1 MLNVD
6 AAKYEPNT
14 RWTFQ
19 ELVEHF
25 MEYTQKDKQAKE
37 IAIEALRMEQKV
49 HQMWEEV
56 AYLRNKQGSLLQWLW
71 ENKLHEVIKAVA
83 PDIGKEPPPPPTREE
98 VVRAMKEA
106 EAEQV
111 ED

>member
-1 MLNVD
+1 MLNVA
-6 AAKYEPNT
+6 AAKYKPNT
-14 RWTFQ
+14 QWMFQ

-37 IAIEALRMEQKV
+37 IALEALRMEQKV

-56 AYLRNKQGSLLQWLW
+56 AYLWNKQGSLLQWLW
-71 ENKLHEVIKAVA
+71 ENKLHEVIKTVV

-98 VVRAMKEA
+98 VARAMKEA
-106 EAEQV
+106 EVEQV